1 MMSISARRA
10 LTEARIVLAEQR
22 IERLQAELAQC
33 ADPHFQFAAHTSPEE
48 WATLTAHR
56 LQSWTERLATLRAI
70 HADLAGGW

>member
-22 IERLQAELAQC
+22 IERLTEELTDL
-33 ADPHFQFAAHTSPEE
+33 ADEEPTMGEQEQFA
-48 WATLTAHR
+48 LVTAR
-56 LQSWTERLATLRAI
+56 LRSWNERLATLQAI